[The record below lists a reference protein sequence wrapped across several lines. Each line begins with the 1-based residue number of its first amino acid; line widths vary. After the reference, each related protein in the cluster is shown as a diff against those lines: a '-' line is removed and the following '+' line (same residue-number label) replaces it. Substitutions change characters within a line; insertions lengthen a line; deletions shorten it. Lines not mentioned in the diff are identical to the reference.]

1 MMLRRGSIVLL
12 LLAACGGGHAS
23 SAAPVDLA
31 TTSEGAVRAFL
42 QAVSDSN
49 ITRMAHF
56 WGAGNGPAAVTRQPV
71 GYEQRLT
78 VTQLYL
84 RNSPY
89 KILGSD
95 PVTGDPNR
103 VQVNTSFTRSDT
115 DGSTC
120 VRTAPITVINT
131 GKHGWIVTSLDLT
144 LLGTPGQACKTP
156 KSAN

>member
-1 MMLRRGSIVLL
+1 MMLRRGPIVLL
-12 LLAACGGGHAS
+12 LLVACGGGQAS

-56 WGAGNGPAAVTRQPV
+56 WGAGNGPAAVTGQPA
-71 GYEQRLT
+71 GYQQRLT

-95 PVTGDPNR
+95 PVNGDQNR
-103 VQVNTSFTRSDT
+103 VQVNVSFTRSDT

-120 VRTAPITVINT
+120 VRSAPMTVINT

-156 KSAN
+156 KQAN